1 MGIWLTVAA
10 GAAVVNVVLLIA
22 LVGIWGRNYLDLR
35 SKHAL
40 GLSIFGVLLLAENL
54 LAFYYY
60 VLDPQV
66 AQLLRDAAPI
76 AGRAMSI
83 VQVLELAGLLFLAW
97 VSWD

>member
-1 MGIWLTVAA
+1 MGIWLTVA
-10 GAAVVNVVLLIA
+10 GAAAAFNVALLLA
-22 LVGIWGRNYLDLR
+22 LVAIWGRNYVDIG

-40 GLSIFGVLLLAENL
+40 GLTVFGVLLLAENL

-66 AQLLRDAAPI
+66 AQLLRSAAPI
-76 AGRAMSI
+76 AGRAMSF
-83 VQVLELAGLLFLAW
+83 VQLLELAGLLFLAW